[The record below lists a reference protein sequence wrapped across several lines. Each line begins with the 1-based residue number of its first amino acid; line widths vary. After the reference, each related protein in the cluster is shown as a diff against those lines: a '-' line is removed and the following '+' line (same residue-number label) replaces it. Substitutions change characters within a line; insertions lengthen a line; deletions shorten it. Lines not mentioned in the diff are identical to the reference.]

1 MRTDAVAGVESA
13 VHADVEQ
20 ERWYLN
26 DQREFLLRSIDDAAR
41 EHAAG
46 DMAKADH
53 DVLVMRDQR
62 RLAEVEAELAAL
74 GPVAPT
80 TLDEPHPVSPAVAD
94 VPARRRLGPWRRVGI
109 VAASLL
115 IVAGAVILV
124 NHAVNP
130 SLPGQPV
137 TGTVTE
143 SKVKQ
148 IADELTEAAV
158 LNNNGEGVQALQVYE
173 TVLTQD
179 PGDPIALAASGWLEW
194 NYGSAGGS
202 VTSELAGRK
211 AEKSSIAIA
220 PSYWAGHLYL
230 GLILLN
236 EDHNVSRAIK
246 EFTKFLGDSPPDA
259 ELVSVA
265 LLVASGYKQANVPY
279 PAKLAA
285 AVATAKAT
293 TSPAAPTPSTTTPS
307 TTTPSKSTTA
317 TSTP

>member
-1 MRTDAVAGVESA
+1 MTTDAA
-13 VHADVEQ
+13 VGGEPAARSDATQ

-26 DQREFLLRSIDDAAR
+26 DQREFLLRSIDDAER
-41 EHAAG
+41 ELAAG
-46 DMAKADH
+46 DLTQADF
-53 DVLVMRDQR
+53 DVLVLRDQQ
-62 RLAEVEAELAAL
+62 RLAEVEAELASL
-74 GPVAPT
+74 GPEAMDPA
-80 TLDEPHPVSPAVAD
+80 PAVANASGTD
-94 VPARRRLGPWRRVGI
+94 TSARRRLGPWRRVGV

-130 SLPGQPV
+130 SLPGQPI

-143 SKVKQ
+143 SKVNL
-148 IADELTEAAV
+148 IAAELTEAAE
-158 LNNNGEGVQALQVYE
+158 LNNSGRGVQALELYQK
-173 TVLTQD
+173 VLTQD
-179 PGDPIALAASGWLEW
+179 PGDPIALASSGWLEW

-202 VTSELAGRK
+202 LSSQQVGRK
-211 AEKSSIAIA
+211 AEKEAIARA

-236 EDHNVSRAIK
+236 EDNNVSGAIK
-246 EFTKFLGDSPPDA
+246 EFTKFLGDGPPDA

-265 LLVASGYKQANVPY
+265 PLLASGYDQAKLPY

-285 AVATAKAT
+285 AVATAKAAT
-293 TSPAAPTPSTTTPS
+293 TSTTTPS
-307 TTTPSKSTTA
+307 TTTTPSSAT

>member
-1 MRTDAVAGVESA
+1 MTADATVGGDQAA
-13 VHADVEQ
+13 RPDVVQ

-26 DQREFLLRSIDDAAR
+26 DQREFLLRSIDDAER
-41 EHAAG
+41 ELAAG
-46 DMAKADH
+46 DLAQADF
-53 DVLVMRDQR
+53 DVLVRRDQQH
-62 RLAEVEAELAAL
+62 LAEVEAELAAL
-74 GPVAPT
+74 GPEAPEDPGPT
-80 TLDEPHPVSPAVAD
+80 SSITPAAD
-94 VPARRRLGPWRRVGI
+94 TPTRRRFGPWRRVGI

-115 IVAGAVILV
+115 IVTGAVILV

-148 IADELTEAAV
+148 IAAELTEAAV
-158 LNNNGEGVQALQVYE
+158 LNNNGEAVQALQLYQE
-173 TVLTQD
+173 VLAQD

-202 VTSELAGRK
+202 ATSELAGRR
-211 AEKSSIAIA
+211 AEKKSIAIA
-220 PSYWAGHLYL
+220 PTYWAGHLYL

-236 EDHNVSRAIK
+236 QDHNASGAIK

-265 LLVASGYKQANVPY
+265 PLVASGYKQANVPY

-293 TSPAAPTPSTTTPS
+293 TTTAPPSTTTTTTTSPS
-307 TTTPSKSTTA
+307 TP
-317 TSTP
+317 